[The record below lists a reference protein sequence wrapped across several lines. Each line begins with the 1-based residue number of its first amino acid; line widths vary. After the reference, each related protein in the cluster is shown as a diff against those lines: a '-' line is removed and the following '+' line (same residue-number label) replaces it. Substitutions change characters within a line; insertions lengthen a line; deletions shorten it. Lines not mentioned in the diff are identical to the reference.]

1 MTLQSSGPIKNPLQL
16 HATTK
21 HYSTLRYTIKRKIPT
36 NDQVDLSREEDFFS
50 LEEPKP
56 QEVLRSMVYSIYY
69 ERPLPLF
76 TLSERLQLKEVF
88 EYLNIFLD
96 SSPLDENQMDNP
108 VILGALNTF
117 SGMSL
122 DSLNDVYASIRANK
136 VYRCVL

>member
-1 MTLQSSGPIKNPLQL
+1 
-16 HATTK
+16 
-21 HYSTLRYTIKRKIPT
+21 
-36 NDQVDLSREEDFFS
+36 
-50 LEEPKP
+50 
-56 QEVLRSMVYSIYY
+56 MVYSIYY